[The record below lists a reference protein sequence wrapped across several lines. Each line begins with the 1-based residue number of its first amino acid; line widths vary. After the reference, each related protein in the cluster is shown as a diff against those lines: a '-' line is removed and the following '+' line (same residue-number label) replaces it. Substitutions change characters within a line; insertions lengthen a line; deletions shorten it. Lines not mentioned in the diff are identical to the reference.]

1 MPTVNS
7 ESICCIERQGQKAK
21 CYAELFSRMRMQT
34 LMVNPEREGCQGS
47 FGHCE
52 HTNTSSSELSV
63 YLTQDSLTGFWGVSY

>member
-1 MPTVNS
+1 
-7 ESICCIERQGQKAK
+7 
-21 CYAELFSRMRMQT
+21 MQT